1 MQSGQ
6 KLWEET
12 VALYERATSTFL
24 KNNLLLHFAY
34 ADFEEVYTFI
44 FYIRKICKFVF
55 LSYVFLC
62 FQNVSLDIYIQNPDL
77 YFWFLESKTSPKG
90 SQYIRQIT
98 ARGY

>member
-34 ADFEEVYTFI
+34 ADFEEVGKLLSVN
-44 FYIRKICKFVF
+44 YINLNYSYRF
-55 LSYVFLC
+55 LSLERPFAFNC
-62 FQNVSLDIYIQNPDL
+62 FCSEL
-77 YFWFLESKTSPKG
+77 
-90 SQYIRQIT
+90 
-98 ARGY
+98 